1 MDHHLAAETL
11 EQVQEVRRSTR
22 SDLRAFWFPLVV
34 FGAVTIVSAAVVAAA
49 GGEALAV
56 YWPVAGTAGGILT
69 GWYYGRR
76 EHQLGIEGSATPY
89 IATAV
94 AIMVGAML
102 AGVLGSQFGSGLA
115 GAVGPSVVVAAGYF
129 VFARLERSTTLAALA
144 GIMLALAVGVAF
156 SGMDADPATIVL
168 GLTTGSASLLTG
180 VFQRRR
186 VPAIDER

>member
-1 MDHHLAAETL
+1 M
-11 EQVQEVRRSTR
+11 
-22 SDLRAFWFPLVV
+22 
-34 FGAVTIVSAAVVAAA
+34 VTS
-49 GGEALAV
+49 
-56 YWPVAGTAGGILT
+56 TAGGILT